1 MKLHLALAALAL
13 ISPLCAHAQVLGVDL
28 SPKDENLDKGPPRA
42 DLFADLYTGDL
53 VAEPLIPDP

>member
-42 DLFADLYTGDL
+42 DLFADIGDL
-53 VAEPLIPDP
+53 VAEPLIPEP

>member
-13 ISPLCAHAQVLGVDL
+13 ISPLCAHAQVGVDL
-28 SPKDENLDKGPPRA
+28 SPDNANLNKGPPRA
-42 DLFADLYTGDL
+42 DLFADLYSGDL